1 MALNFAAAAPLK
13 PEIRLGQAVKQ
24 FEASLSDGQKLT
36 FQTRRTQTMKS
47 PPSTKDVMRLT
58 AEINSSRKV
67 GERCFG
73 PRFSKFLHGAQEFA
87 AIGDVVVG
95 SSQNVAACGV
105 WTVIRM
111 TLLAATKRSEYIES
125 LSSLLMEAGH
135 STQQHSDLAVLYPR
149 SKTLQT
155 NIIEFFIVVVHICLR
170 FHRYT
175 QKSGPAQFVSSLN
188 DSDIKELRASLIT
201 WSKSIQEEITTLVA
215 QTVETE
221 AKSNSAF
228 RALMSSSFNKAYE
241 RQKQITLHKIWNR
254 CSTYDYETPWRQIRK
269 AGNTC
274 LYKQLPEYDQWIGAP
289 ASESLILVGKLG
301 CGKSVTLAN
310 IVDDINLRIEPK
322 TSGLAYFFC
331 RHDLPESKRA
341 RTVIGALVRQIISP
355 LEHSLHELKVLDRYN
370 LPQLLAL
377 MRHVVPSQYVL
388 YVILDGLDTCSPSER
403 ETITEQLELM
413 AMHFNVHICISH
425 RLEPGTELQ
434 SIAKDF
440 PKATIA
446 RLPNNASDIETYVDA
461 QLEAALLEKKLVLG
475 DPTIIL
481 EITKALLDGSQHMFL
496 WVALQIQSL
505 CMMQTDHDIRKA
517 LVKLPQDLSEIYS
530 QILQQAKCLD
540 QALRSNMFKLIL
552 AAKRPLTLPEMRE
565 ALSVTPENTTWDPS
579 KRLNSIYPAL
589 ATCGCLITV
598 DEEEHTI
605 RTVHPSVNQ
614 FLLQDT
620 PTTPETVRGINI
632 TMEDAQSLMSSIIIT
647 YLGYGIFGT
656 ELAVRLPVIDV
667 GSTPAEI
674 IHTLGAGKVQS
685 MALKMLRSR
694 KQTNFDASSSF
705 AQNSKSPR
713 PPSRDDFLFQ
723 HYAKLYALQH
733 LSELPAV
740 SCATAENLLR
750 MAKSGAMIVK
760 SIEEAIGLLWLTLRP
775 PGRSDF
781 LELFTHID
789 LSAVEVWGSPTAP
802 SLVDLFCQL
811 FKSAITNGR
820 TQAIKYLMDLYDPLI
835 GVSPEAVQPLAKL
848 ALPALRDFYH
858 RHGKTSTVFLGY
870 APLAHAIDNFQ
881 DDSLDLLLSYGFFDL
896 NIPNDLN
903 PLSVAI
909 EIENHRALELLL
921 SAQHAAKRSLTLK
934 TAQVGLELA
943 IELRKDD
950 SILSL
955 LQNYINSMYPN
966 AADHDSVT
974 KFQYRKHSMKSSE
987 VIQSGFES

>member
-1 MALNFAAAAPLK
+1 
-13 PEIRLGQAVKQ
+13 
-24 FEASLSDGQKLT
+24 
-36 FQTRRTQTMKS
+36 
-47 PPSTKDVMRLT
+47 
-58 AEINSSRKV
+58 
-67 GERCFG
+67 
-73 PRFSKFLHGAQEFA
+73 
-87 AIGDVVVG
+87 
-95 SSQNVAACGV
+95 
-105 WTVIRM
+105 
-111 TLLAATKRSEYIES
+111 
-125 LSSLLMEAGH
+125 MEAGH

-301 CGKSVTLAN
+301 YGKSVTLAN

-388 YVILDGLDTCSPSER
+388 YIILDGLDTCSPSER

-517 LVKLPQDLSEIYS
+517 LTNLPQDLSQIYS
-530 QILQQAKCLD
+530 QILQQTKLSD
-540 QALRSNMFKLIL
+540 HTLRSNMFKLIL
-552 AAKRPLTLPEMRE
+552 AARRPLTLPEMRE

-579 KRLNSIYPAL
+579 KLLNSIYPAL

-614 FLLQDT
+614 YLLQPLSCDLSKIADWS
-620 PTTPETVRGINI
+620 EEQNHF
-632 TMEDAQSLMSSIIIT
+632 TMEDAQKLMSLTIVT
-647 YLGYGIFGT
+647 YLGYGVFGT

-750 MAKSGAMIVK
+750 MAKSGAIIVK
-760 SIEEAIGLLWLTLRP
+760 SIEEAIGLLWLMLRP
-775 PGRSDF
+775 PGRSDVF
-781 LELFTHID
+781 ELLTHID
-789 LSAVEVWGSPTAP
+789 FSTVRALDTSTGPN
-802 SLVDLFCQL
+802 LVYLFSQL
-811 FKSAITNGR
+811 FESAIVNGR

-835 GVSPEAVQPLAKL
+835 SKSPDAVQPLPNL
-848 ALPALRDFYH
+848 AFPALRDFYH
-858 RHGKTSTVFLGY
+858 RHGTNSSQYSHAPAMVLFGY
-870 APLAHAIDNFQ
+870 APICDAIESFQ
-881 DDSLDLLLSYGFFDL
+881 DDSLDLLLSYGSFDL
-896 NIPNDLN
+896 NIPDEST

-909 EIENHRALELLL
+909 EMENPRALELLL
-921 SAQHAAKRSLTLK
+921 SANRTAKQPLTLK
-934 TAQVGLELA
+934 TAQMGIAFATELG
-943 IELRKDD
+943 KNDF
-950 SILSL
+950 ILL
-955 LQNYINSMYPN
+955 LQNYIKTMYPN
-966 AADHDSVT
+966 AANHDSMT
-974 KFQYRKHSMKSSE
+974 KFS
-987 VIQSGFES
+987 